1 MPDAPVINGMVHSLE
16 IHFQRQPKPLRSAQ
30 GPIWGRRWDHHENK
44 SPIFVSNRDV
54 MRLNSRGFP
63 KRPVS
68 PSNRGKQKASA
79 DAKVSARAPRRQHP
93 ADPPSDGCWCWQVD
107 VDADAD
113 RVLTVFLT
121 TLALEPVTMS

>member
-1 MPDAPVINGMVHSLE
+1 MPDAPVINGMIHSLE

-79 DAKVSARAPRRQHP
+79 DAKVSARAPRRQTQLVTALP
-93 ADPPSDGCWCWQVD
+93 
-107 VDADAD
+107 
-113 RVLTVFLT
+113 LTPQIRPRMGVGVGKLT
-121 TLALEPVTMS
+121 WMRMRTVC